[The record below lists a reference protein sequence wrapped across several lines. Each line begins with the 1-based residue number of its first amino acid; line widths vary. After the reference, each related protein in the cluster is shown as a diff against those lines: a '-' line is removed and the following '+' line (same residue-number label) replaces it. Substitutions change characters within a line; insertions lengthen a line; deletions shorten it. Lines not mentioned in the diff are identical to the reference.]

1 MKLLL
6 LGIALIGCNAQRKC
20 IFCNGI
26 RNHMDEVISGEADC
40 FEDGAKAEKF
50 EAEFSKNFCSE
61 SKL

>member
-1 MKLLL
+1 
-6 LGIALIGCNAQRKC
+6 
-20 IFCNGI
+20 
-26 RNHMDEVISGEADC
+26 MDEVISGEADC